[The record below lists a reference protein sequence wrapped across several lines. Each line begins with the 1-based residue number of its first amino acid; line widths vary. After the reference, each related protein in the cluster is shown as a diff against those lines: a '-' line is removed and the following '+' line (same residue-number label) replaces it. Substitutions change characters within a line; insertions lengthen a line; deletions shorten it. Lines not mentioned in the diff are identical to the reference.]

1 MGMYWLRR
9 GYGRSGKRVE
19 GSHGPALNNYGKNIN
34 AEDNL
39 ALAA

>member
-9 GYGRSGKRVE
+9 GFEGPNKRVE
-19 GSHGPALNNYGKNIN
+19 GPWTCFKQLWKNIN